1 MKQRASLVA
10 GLLLAG
16 ASVQPSA
23 AWARETTIQLPAKP
37 TGKMFWTAEQDDFTV
52 RVRSP
57 GGEWQD
63 LYEYKVRVDSDTKS
77 LATMV
82 FFNVDGPVEM
92 AVRKNNGNPRTVAI
106 RPASRPIEASLEGDT
121 ARFHLDG
128 PVKLSVEFDGDRL
141 HNLHLMVGALRDDPP
156 EAGEGVRIFGPGVH
170 EPDEDGFFHLRSGE
184 TVFLAPGAIL
194 NGGVVIDRAE
204 NVRLIGNGLIY
215 NSPGGGIRISYSSN
229 VTIDGPTV
237 VNPVHYSI
245 ACGQSRNIAVTDF
258 RAFSE
263 GSWTDG
269 IDLMACSD
277 MRVDDV
283 FLRNSDDTIAVYA
296 GRNEYSGDVR
306 NFTLTNAILWADIA
320 HPIHIGIHGSPGDR
334 EVIENLVFRNI
345 DVLEHDEN
353 DPVYQGVM
361 AINAGDDNIVRNV
374 LFEDIRVDRI
384 EEGIPFLFRVV
395 FNDTYSHAPGLGISN
410 VTLRNVRFPSTDGRR
425 PVVAGYSPDRTVQGI
440 RLENVTVGGRPVSLS
455 DIAVGSHVEDVAVD

>member
-1 MKQRASLVA
+1 MRNRLLAGLLVA
-10 GLLLAG
+10 GWCFHA
-16 ASVQPSA
+16 PA
-23 AWARETTIQLPAKP
+23 AWDQQTRIQLPAKP
-37 TGKMFWTAEQDDFTV
+37 TGKMFWSAEQDDFTV

-77 LATMV
+77 HATMV
-82 FFNVDGPVEM
+82 FFNIDGPVE
-92 AVRKNNGNPRTVAI
+92 VSVKKNNGMPRTVAV
-106 RPASRPIEASLEGDT
+106 RPASRGVEAQLQGDT
-121 ARFHLDG
+121 AVIRLDE
-128 PVKLSVEFDGDRL
+128 PAKISVEFDDDRL
-141 HNLHLMVGALRDDPP
+141 HNLHLIAGALRDDQP
-156 EAGEGVRIFGPGVH
+156 EAGEGVRIFGPGDH
-170 EPDEDGFFHLRSGE
+170 EPEEGGYFHLRSGE
-184 TVFLAPGAIL
+184 MVYLAPGAIL

-215 NSPGGGIRISYSSN
+215 NSPSGGIRISYSRN

-245 ACGQSRNIAVTDF
+245 SCGQSQNITVTDF

-296 GRNEYSGDVR
+296 GRNEYHGDSR
-306 NFTLTNAILWADIA
+306 NFSLTNAVLWADIA
-320 HPIHIGIHGSPGDR
+320 HPIHIGIHGSRGGS
-334 EVIENLVFRNI
+334 EVIDNLVFRDI
-345 DVLEHDEN
+345 DILEHDEN
-353 DPVYQGVM
+353 DPVYQGAL
-361 AINAGDDNIVRNV
+361 AINAGDGNLVSDV
-374 LFEDIRVDRI
+374 LFEDIRVERI

-395 FNDTYSHAPGLGISN
+395 FNDTYSHAPGRGIRN
-410 VTLRNVRFPSTDGRR
+410 VTLRNIRFPAAEGRP
-425 PVVAGYSPDRTVQGI
+425 PVVGGYSADRTV
-440 RLENVTVGGRPVSLS
+440 RDVTLDSVTIGGRPISRD
-455 DIAVGSHVEDVAVD
+455 DIAVGDHVENLSID

>member
-1 MKQRASLVA
+1 MRKRWPLLA

-16 ASVQPSA
+16 SYLHAPA
-23 AWARETTIQLPAKP
+23 AWAQETTIQLPAKP
-37 TGKMFWTAEQDDFTV
+37 TGKMFWSAEQDDFTV

-57 GGEWQD
+57 GGEWLD

-77 LATMV
+77 HATMV
-82 FFNVDGPVEM
+82 FFNIDGPVE
-92 AVRKNNGNPRTVAI
+92 VSVKKNNGNPQAVAV
-106 RPASRPIEASLEGDT
+106 RPASRRIDARLENDTAVLRLEGP
-121 ARFHLDG
+121 A
-128 PVKLSVEFDGDRL
+128 KLSVEFDDDRL
-141 HNLHLMVGALRDDPP
+141 HNLHLIAGALREDPP
-156 EAGEGVRIFGPGVH
+156 EAGEGVRVFGPGVH
-170 EPDEDGFFHLRSGE
+170 EPEEDGYFHLRSGE
-184 TVFLAPGAIL
+184 TVYLAPGAIL
-194 NGGVVIDRAE
+194 NGGVVMDRVE

-215 NSPGGGIRISYSSN
+215 NSLSGGIRVSYSSN

-245 ACGQSRNIAVTDF
+245 SCGQSQNITVSDF

-296 GRNEYSGDVR
+296 GRNEYRGDSR
-306 NFTLTNAILWADIA
+306 NFSLTNAVLWADIA
-320 HPIHIGIHGSPGDR
+320 HPIHIGIHGSRGAS
-334 EVIENLVFRNI
+334 EVIDNLVFRDI

-353 DPVYQGVM
+353 DPVYQGVL
-361 AINAGDDNIVRNV
+361 AINAGDGNVVSDV
-374 LFEDIRVDRI
+374 LFEDIRVERI

-395 FNDTYSHAPGLGISN
+395 FNDTYSHAPGRGIRD
-410 VTLRNVRFPSTDGRR
+410 VTLRNISFPAADGRK
-425 PVVAGYSPDRTVQGI
+425 PAVGGYSADRTVRGVT
-440 RLENVTVGGRPVSLS
+440 LENVTIGGRPISRD
-455 DIAVGSHVEDVAVD
+455 DIAVGSHVENVSID